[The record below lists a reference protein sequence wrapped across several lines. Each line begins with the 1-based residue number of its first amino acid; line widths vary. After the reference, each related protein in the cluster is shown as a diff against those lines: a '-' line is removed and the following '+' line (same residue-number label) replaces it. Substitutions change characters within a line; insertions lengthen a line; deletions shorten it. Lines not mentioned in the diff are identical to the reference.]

1 MNYLSMFTQC
11 ENVGHLENEYDISII
26 ASAHSNRVNFIN
38 KIYKNTLLNINF
50 VSIST
55 SSHLLMMS
63 VSGSTINRLNIKI
76 Y

>member
-38 KIYKNTLLNINF
+38 KILKLPTPIRC
-50 VSIST
+50 VV
-55 SSHLLMMS
+55 H
-63 VSGSTINRLNIKI
+63 
-76 Y
+76 